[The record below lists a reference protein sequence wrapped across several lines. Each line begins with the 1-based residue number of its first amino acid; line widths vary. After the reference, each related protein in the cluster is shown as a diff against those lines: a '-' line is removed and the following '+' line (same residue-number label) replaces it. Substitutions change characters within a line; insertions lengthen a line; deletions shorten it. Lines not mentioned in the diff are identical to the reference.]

1 MMKWI
6 VITSPDFLSGEAL
19 FINRLFCH
27 GLDVL
32 HLRKPGATE
41 AACRHLLSEI
51 PSRWHNRIVVHD
63 HFSLATEFSL
73 LGIHLN
79 RRCPD
84 VPMGF
89 HGHVSCSC
97 HSLDEVVAA
106 KSHCNYVFL
115 SPIFDSISKQG
126 YSASFTDDDLQ
137 QAHAAGI
144 INHKVVALG
153 GITSSHIPQLK
164 DWGFGGA
171 AFLGDVWRRMHD
183 DRIDQYLDTLRS
195 IL

>member
-63 HFSLATEFSL
+63 HFSLA
-73 LGIHLN
+73 
-79 RRCPD
+79 
-84 VPMGF
+84 
-89 HGHVSCSC
+89 
-97 HSLDEVVAA
+97 
-106 KSHCNYVFL
+106 
-115 SPIFDSISKQG
+115 
-126 YSASFTDDDLQ
+126 Q
-137 QAHAAGI
+137 QDCG
-144 INHKVVALG
+144 
-153 GITSSHIPQLK
+153 TR
-164 DWGFGGA
+164 
-171 AFLGDVWRRMHD
+171 AFLVGHRVFSSWHSS
-183 DRIDQYLDTLRS
+183 QSSLP
-195 IL
+195 

>member
-19 FINRLFCH
+19 FIDRLFRH

-41 AACRHLLSEI
+41 AACRLLLSEI
-51 PSRWHNRIVVHD
+51 PSRWHNRIVVHE
-63 HFSLATEFSL
+63 HFSLVTEFSL

-144 INHKVVALG
+144 INHMVVALG

-171 AFLGDVWRRMHD
+171 AFLGDVWNRLHD